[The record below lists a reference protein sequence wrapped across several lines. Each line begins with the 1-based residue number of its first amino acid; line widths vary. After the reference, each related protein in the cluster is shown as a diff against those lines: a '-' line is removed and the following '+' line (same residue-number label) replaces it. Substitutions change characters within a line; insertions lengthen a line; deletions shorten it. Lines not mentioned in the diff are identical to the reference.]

1 MAVLDVLTY
10 PNPLLKQVSE
20 PVSELDEQIV
30 RLIADLVET
39 LDYYPGCVGVA
50 APQTGNLKRIIVI
63 DASRNRKPVPNHG
76 RHVLINPVIEW
87 QDGEETAREGCLSL
101 PDFTANVKRSKA
113 IRCRAMNPLG
123 EEVLIETSDFEARV
137 ILHESDHL
145 NGILFLDRVS
155 SLKTDVFRRK
165 RYQAPEAGRASSES
179 DLSIPGTKTPEGS
192 ESR

>member
-20 PVSELDEQIV
+20 PVTAFDEQLAQLV
-30 RLIADLVET
+30 ADLVET
-39 LDYYPGCVGVA
+39 LDHYPGCVGVA

-113 IRCRAMNPLG
+113 IRCRATNPQG
-123 EEVLIETSDFEARV
+123 EEIVIETSDFEARV

-165 RYQAPEAGRASSES
+165 RYQTPEAGRGTAES